1 MEKLKT
7 THMILA
13 SVSRQEKINSECVH
27 CGTEYLKKTT
37 HKEGSPYCP
46 TCGGLATTGLGYPK
60 LEIAMTTD
68 YFWNEKFKLERAQ
81 EKRFGDFWRTVQRET
96 SKATN

>member
-7 THMILA
+7 DHIIFA
-13 SVSRQEKINSECVH
+13 SAIEPKKTNTECFY
-27 CGTEYLKKTT
+27 CGTEY
-37 HKEGSPYCP
+37 ENGSFYCP
-46 TCGGLATTGLGYPK
+46 TCGGSATTDMGYPK
-60 LEIAMTTD
+60 IIIAQD
-68 YFWNEKFKLERAQ
+68 YDINCDNNFKPERAQ